1 MNKPIS
7 ITPVARFELPDL
19 REVWEYRDLLY
30 YLVLRDLKIR
40 FQQTSIGVLWIVL
53 QPLIQMAIFYVIF
66 GLLVRVPTGDVPY
79 SVFYLSGFVIWQLL
93 LQIVNLCGFSL
104 LTNVSILTKIYF
116 PKLVLPISYS
126 IGALID
132 FFFAFIVL
140 LVFLLAN
147 NYAIT
152 LRFLLIPLLLIITLI
167 FCFGVGLLFG
177 ALMVVFRDMKN
188 LLGFITQIWMFLTPI
203 MYPISLAPDKY
214 KFIFYLNPVT
224 GLIETFRWIVLN
236 SPEFPDP
243 RMLILSIIVA
253 VILLVLG
260 LFFFRAMENRIAD
273 VM

>member
-188 LLGFITQIWMFLTPI
+188 LLGFVTQIWMFLTPI

-236 SPEFPDP
+236 TPEFPDP
-243 RMLILSIIVA
+243 KMLLLSTIVA
-253 VILLVLG
+253 VIVLILG
-260 LFFFRAMENRIAD
+260 LFFFRSMENRIAD